1 MVRMTVTILKI
12 LGGVAALL
20 LGVWFGLPGRY
31 EQSSSEIERVM
42 SRGGSRRSR
51 VKRAFT
57 PLDWFRRDERGSER
71 RASRR
76 YFGTAA
82 PSSSGREGDREERRP
97 TAEVTDDPG
106 EAQDEVVEAD
116 FEVVEEE
123 RT

>member
-1 MVRMTVTILKI
+1 MTVTILKI

-31 EQSSSEIERVM
+31 DQSASEIERVM
-42 SRGGSRRSR
+42 SRGGSRRNR

-82 PSSSGREGDREERRP
+82 PTPGGRESEDAGRRP

-106 EAQDEVVEAD
+106 EARDQGVDAD
-116 FEVVEEE
+116 YEVVEEE
-123 RT
+123 PA